1 MTDTIPAE
9 VLTPAEVAELLKVN
23 VQTVY
28 DLCDELT
35 PELGHYRIGRKILI
49 PRTDLDAYLGRAY
62 RPALVIEE
70 SRFRP
75 VQPA

>member
-1 MTDTIPAE
+1 MTDPQM
-9 VLTPAEVAELLKVN
+9 LSPAEVAELLKVN

-49 PRTDLDAYLGRAY
+49 PRSDLDNYLTRAY
-62 RPALVIEE
+62 RPPLVIDGHELR
-70 SRFRP
+70 SIQR
-75 VQPA
+75 A